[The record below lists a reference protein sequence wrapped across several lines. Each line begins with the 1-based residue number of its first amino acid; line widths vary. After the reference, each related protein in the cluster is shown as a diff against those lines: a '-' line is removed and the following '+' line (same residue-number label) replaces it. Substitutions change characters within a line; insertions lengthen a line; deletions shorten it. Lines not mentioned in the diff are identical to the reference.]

1 MLSVFVVLVVAT
13 VVVVPLTVKLP
24 VTTTLP
30 ENVALVSLIT
40 SSLLP
45 SHAIVTAPFVPES
58 ATVTELFNCEI
69 DVCDSPARPL
79 STYAL
84 IDCCEATDVAL
95 SVVRS
100 SSSRN
105 AVPLNVPFNTGDVS
119 VLDAIVIAVVV
130 NESSTYFLL
139 ATSPSALGAAV
150 ARPVM
155 VFALADI
162 V

>member
-45 SHAIVTAPFVPES
+45 SHAIVTAPFDPES
-58 ATVTELFNCEI
+58 ATVTELSNCEI
-69 DVCDSPARPL
+69 DGCDSPARPL

-84 IDCCEATDVAL
+84 IDCCVASFVSL
-95 SVVRS
+95 SEVKS
-100 SSSRN
+100 SSSST
-105 AVPLNVPFNTGDVS
+105 AVPLTPVFNTGEVN
-119 VLDAIVIAVVV
+119 VLLV
-130 NESSTYFLL
+130 N
-139 ATSPSALGAAV
+139 V
-150 ARPVM
+150 
-155 VFALADI
+155 
-162 V
+162 